1 MSIPYAEPA
10 KRQWIYA
17 AASIAGLILLL
28 VWMQGGF
35 VGKMPPGTTETV
47 PGQADSLVTARAE
60 VKEIDEIMA
69 WPATVSARTVA
80 QLAPKV
86 GARLVEISV
95 KAGDTVKAGQVL
107 AKLDQGEWQARLRQ
121 ARSALAAAEAEAA
134 RAQADARR
142 TQNLF
147 DQEAATR
154 QTLDAAIAAARAGT
168 AQAAEA
174 RAAVSEAESH
184 FGETTLRAPFDGAV
198 AQRLLEP
205 GDMAMPGT
213 PVLVVQSERRLRVE
227 ADVPE
232 QCAAAIQTGTA
243 LQARV
248 GEHRYT
254 AVAEEIAPAADPR
267 SRTVL
272 VKASLNGAADLQPG
286 AFAWLE
292 QACGRRSA
300 LLIPAA
306 AVSRSGQ
313 LESVRLLEG
322 KQTLLRHVRA
332 GKSRDG
338 WVEVLS
344 GLKEGELVVM
354 DGKQSF

>member
-1 MSIPYAEPA
+1 MSMTHAEPA
-10 KRQWIYA
+10 KRQLIYA

-35 VGKMPPGTTETV
+35 VGKTAPGTTPSADQTAHQATV
-47 PGQADSLVTARAE
+47 KAE
-60 VKEIDEIMA
+60 LKEIDEIMA
-69 WPATVSARTVA
+69 WPATVNARSVA
-80 QLAPKV
+80 QISPKV
-86 GARLVEISV
+86 AARIVEISV

-154 QTLDAAIAAARAGT
+154 QALDSAIAASRTGT

-198 AQRLLEP
+198 VQRLLEP
-205 GDMAMPGT
+205 GDTAMPGSA
-213 PVLVVQSERRLRVE
+213 VLVVQSEKRLRVE

-232 QCAAAIQTGTA
+232 QCAAAIHAGTA

-248 GEHRYT
+248 GEQTYP

-272 VKASLNGAADLQPG
+272 VKASLNGAADVQPG

-300 LLIPAA
+300 LLIPAS

-313 LESVRLLEG
+313 LESVRLLAGG
-322 KQTLLRHVRA
+322 KALLRHVRT
-332 GKSRDG
+332 GKARDG

-344 GLKEGELVVM
+344 GLKAGDLVVAE
-354 DGKQSF
+354 GKP